1 MFNIFVWREWSIEKI
16 YWSMK
21 KLSRFFSSIENIE
34 INRRSNEKMRQ
45 ILLNQSSKWFFD
57 EKIVQLLHILHI
69 NQQSYMIFIYLIN
82 IVEQNQRIFTF
93 QKLLKS
99 IHYRNSFEIFKITFS
114 SDSFLKIQFFAM
126 FATFQCDFDHNS
138 MRIRS
143 IFDIIDYL
151 NRAHFELQR
160 KFSFVYYIQ
169 WMQMLLRCEIR
180 EIAKQWRN
188 VEFNNLIKC
197 NSNSEDVRENF
208 F

>member
-1 MFNIFVWREWSIEKI
+1 MFR
-16 YWSMK
+16 
-21 KLSRFFSSIENIE
+21 
-34 INRRSNEKMRQ
+34 
-45 ILLNQSSKWFFD
+45 ILQF
-57 EKIVQLLHILHI
+57 
-69 NQQSYMIFIYLIN
+69 NQQFHIIFIHLTQ
-82 IVEQNQRIFTF
+82 IVNQNERISTF

-151 NRAHFELQR
+151 NRIHFEFQNE
-160 KFSFVYYIQ
+160 FSFIYFTQ

-180 EIAKQWRN
+180 EIAKQWRKFIKTILSN
-188 VEFNNLIKC
+188 AILILKTF
-197 NSNSEDVRENF
+197 EKKIF
-208 F
+208 